1 MRVRIGVVSDIH
13 CNIAAL
19 EHAIELMGPIDRL
32 FALGDIIDE
41 FRFSAPVVGLLRA
54 RGALTIRGNHEQ
66 IFFDGPGADAR
77 LGAVADTALADW
89 LATRPR
95 EVELELLGRR
105 MLLVHATPW
114 PSNYDY
120 VPPSSSAFSRFADVD
135 ADIVLYGHTHL
146 PVVRQVGSTLV
157 INPGSV
163 GVGRPH
169 DHGFVQSCAVVDLA
183 IGVAEIIDFQA

>member
-1 MRVRIGVVSDIH
+1 MRIGVVSDIH

-19 EHAIELMGPIDRL
+19 EHAIALMGPVDRL

-41 FRFSAPVVGLLRA
+41 FRFSAPVVELLRA
-54 RGALTIRGNHEQ
+54 QDALTIRGNHEQ
-66 IFFDGPGADAR
+66 VFFEGPGAGGR
-77 LGAVADTALADW
+77 LGAVDKAASAEW
-89 LATRPR
+89 LANRPKQI
-95 EVELELLGRR
+95 ELELLGRR
-105 MLLVHATPW
+105 MLMVHATPW

-120 VPPSSSAFSRFADVD
+120 VPPSSSAFQRFADVD
-135 ADIVLYGHTHL
+135 ADIVLYGHTHQ

-169 DHGFVQSCAVVDLA
+169 DHGFVQSCAVLDLA
-183 IGVAEIIDFQA
+183 TGSAEIIDFQI

>member
-1 MRVRIGVVSDIH
+1 MRIGVVSDIH

-19 EHAIELMGPIDRL
+19 ERALELMGSIDQL

-41 FRFSAPVVGLLRA
+41 FRFSAPVVALLRA

-66 IFFDGPGADAR
+66 VFFEGFGADAR
-77 LGAVADTALADW
+77 LRGAGDASLVEW
-89 LATRPR
+89 LASRPR
-95 EVELELLGRR
+95 EAALDLLGRR
-105 MLLVHATPW
+105 LLLVHATPW

-120 VPPSSSAFSRFADVD
+120 VPPSSSAFSRFAEVD
-135 ADIVLYGHTHL
+135 ADIVLYGHTHQ

-163 GVGRPH
+163 GIGRPL
-169 DHGFVQSCAVVDLA
+169 DHGFVQSCAVLDLA
-183 IGVAEIIDFQA
+183 TGGAEIIDFQI